1 MCLSLSMKIK
11 ERRIKKKK
19 VQRRRQWHFVLPK
32 IKCRLKR
39 NDDNPQ
45 TVCCLC

>member
-1 MCLSLSMKIK
+1 MFTHINESKRK
-11 ERRIKKKK
+11 EVYE
-19 VQRRRQWHFVLPK
+19 VQRRQWHLVLPK
-32 IKCRLKR
+32 IKYRLKR

>member
-1 MCLSLSMKIK
+1 MFTHINESKRK
-11 ERRIKKKK
+11 EVYE
-19 VQRRRQWHFVLPK
+19 VQRRQWHLVLPK